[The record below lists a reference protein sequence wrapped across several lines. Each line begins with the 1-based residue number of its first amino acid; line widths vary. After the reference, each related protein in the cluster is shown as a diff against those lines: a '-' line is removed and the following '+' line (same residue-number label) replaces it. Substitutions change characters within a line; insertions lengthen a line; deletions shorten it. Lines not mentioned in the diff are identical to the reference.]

1 MFLIYQ
7 IDVFIPLKLSE
18 VVSVCFVALLHS
30 EQEDISTY
38 FLWFIFM
45 KLVMPEN
52 PFEELFQILEK
63 P

>member
-18 VVSVCFVALLHS
+18 VVSVCFVTILNS

-38 FLWFIFM
+38 LLWFIFM